1 MKSRRNSEL
10 PRLQRMKSFKTDMS
24 GAHNPLMNF
33 DLDENFK
40 TDNQK
45 QKHIVINRDDLEIQ
59 EYFKRLC

>member
-1 MKSRRNSEL
+1 
-10 PRLQRMKSFKTDMS
+10 
-24 GAHNPLMNF
+24 MNF